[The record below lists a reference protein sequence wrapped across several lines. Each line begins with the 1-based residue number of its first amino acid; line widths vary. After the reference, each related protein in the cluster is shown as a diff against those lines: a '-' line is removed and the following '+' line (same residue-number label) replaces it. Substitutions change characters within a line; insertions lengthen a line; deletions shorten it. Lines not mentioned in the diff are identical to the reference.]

1 MTSSNHIMSSA
12 TAFCICIAFYA
23 TSAFLWGF
31 IAAHNPLTLWLVAS
45 FGTDYPALSTFAVS
59 VHDILV
65 TALIAYPFALLLIR
79 LPKRAAL
86 LGLALSVPALVA
98 WQVVPFLA
106 GSPISIQDV
115 VLSLGFWLPAI
126 ALVLSLVVVGRR
138 SPDGAPSAA

>member
-1 MTSSNHIMSSA
+1 MTSSNHIVSSA

-45 FGTDYPALSTFAVS
+45 FGADYPALSTFAVS

-106 GSPISIQDV
+106 GSPISQDV

-138 SPDGAPSAA
+138 SAAGASSAA